1 MPQIRSK
8 NEPMTSQRR
17 ASTASAAQTPPFL
30 KWPGGKRWFV
40 AQHLDLFP
48 ATYNR
53 YIEAFSGSASVFFA
67 LRPASAILCDSNEDL
82 IATYKAV
89 KSRSRQVVEALRNHA
104 AKHSDSYY
112 YEVRDQAPKSSVE
125 RAARLIYLNRTCF
138 NGIYRVNRKGQ
149 FNVPRGSKDTV
160 LLDSDNF
167 SSIASALR
175 RAEIIAGD
183 FSIAIDKA
191 EKGDLVFADPP
202 YTVRHNNNGFL
213 NYNEKIFS
221 WSDQIRLADC
231 LARAMARGAYVVS
244 TNANHYSVRDLY
256 EDRGFKCR
264 TTSRF
269 SAISGTGKDRGQYE
283 ELIVTSHS

>member
-1 MPQIRSK
+1 MPPKRR
-8 NEPMTSQRR
+8 TSTEN
-17 ASTASAAQTPPFL
+17 APNTPPFL

-40 AQHLDLFP
+40 SHHLDVFP
-48 ATYNR
+48 KNYNR
-53 YIEAFSGSASVFFA
+53 YIEAFTGSASVFFA
-67 LRPASAILCDSNEDL
+67 LRPKNAILCDSNEEL
-82 IATYKAV
+82 MATYRAV
-89 KSRSRQVVEALRNHA
+89 KSRSGKVVAALKLHA
-104 AKHSDSYY
+104 DKHSDTYY
-112 YEVRDQAPKSSVE
+112 YKVRDEAPKDAIA

-149 FNVPRGSKDTV
+149 FNVPRGSKDAV
-160 LLDSDNF
+160 LMESDDF

-175 RAEIIAGD
+175 KAQLIAGD
-183 FSIAIDKA
+183 FSAAIDQA
-191 EKGDLVFADPP
+191 TEGDLVFADPP

-231 LARAMARGAYVVS
+231 LARAMERGAFVVS
-244 TNANHYSVRDLY
+244 TNANHDSVRELY
-256 EDRGFKCR
+256 TERGFRCR

-283 ELIVTSHS
+283 ELIITNPL

>member
-1 MPQIRSK
+1 MPSK
-8 NEPMTSQRR
+8 RR
-17 ASTASAAQTPPFL
+17 APIKIAQRTPPFL

-48 ATYNR
+48 TTYNR
-53 YIEAFSGSASVFFA
+53 YIEAFTGSASVFFA
-67 LRPASAILCDSNEDL
+67 LRPSRAILCDSNEEL
-82 IATYKAV
+82 IATYRAV
-89 KSRSRQVVEALRNHA
+89 KSRSRKVVEALKQHA
-104 AKHSDSYY
+104 IRHSDEYY
-112 YEVRDQAPKSSVE
+112 YEVREDMPTDAVA

-160 LLDSDNF
+160 LLESDNF
-167 SSIASALR
+167 SSIAAALR
-175 RAEIIAGD
+175 KAELISGD
-183 FSIAIDKA
+183 FSIAINRA
-191 EKGDLVFADPP
+191 TEGDLVFADPP

-213 NYNEKIFS
+213 NYNENIFS

-231 LARAMARGAYVVS
+231 LARAMARGAFVVS
-244 TNANHYSVRDLY
+244 TNANHESVRDLY
-256 EDRGFKCR
+256 KDRGFECR

-283 ELIVTSHS
+283 ELIVASPL